1 MPKPTRL
8 SIFYEIA
15 MASLAIVIV
24 IILFIELTTP
34 LTKSQEELLS
44 YIDFSVLI
52 IFACDYIYR
61 FIRAENKWVFFKSN
75 IFDLNANFRRCSQNV
90 PEDHKS

>member
-1 MPKPTRL
+1 MNNQSRL

-34 LTKSQEELLS
+34 LTKAQEELLS

-52 IFACDYIYR
+52 IFAIDYVYR
-61 FIRAENKWVFFKSN
+61 FIRSENKWKFFVF
-75 IFDLNANFRRCSQNV
+75 L
-90 PEDHKS
+90 